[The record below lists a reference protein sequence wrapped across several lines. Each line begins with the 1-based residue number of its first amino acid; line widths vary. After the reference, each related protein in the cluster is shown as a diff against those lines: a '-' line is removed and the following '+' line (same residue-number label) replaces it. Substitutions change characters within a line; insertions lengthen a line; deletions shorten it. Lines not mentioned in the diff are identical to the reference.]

1 MSENTIDQNYPE
13 DTLDFDNE
21 YQDAI
26 YIKGARTN
34 NLQNV
39 DLLIP
44 KSKLVV
50 VTGVSGSGKSSLIM
64 DTLYAEGQRRY
75 VESLSSYARQFL
87 NRMKKPDVDFIT
99 GISPAIAIEQR
110 VAGGNARST
119 VGTLT
124 EIYDYLRLLYARIGK
139 TYSPVSGDLVTRH
152 SVSDVVDYI
161 ERMEAGTKCMIA
173 MPLYQEAG
181 DRQLKKQLK
190 LMLEKGYTRLY
201 FQHEVIDIDRF
212 MAETKVDLEVRID
225 DASAR
230 DIQVLIDRIVVDHQ
244 KDNVQRIADSVDTA
258 FKESRGYC
266 LVIEQDK
273 EAQNFSSK
281 FELDGLT
288 FIEPEQQLFNFNNSL
303 GACKKCEGYG
313 KIIGIDPEKVIPDES
328 KSIYEGAVACW
339 NGATHGSWL
348 DELISLSSQLD
359 FPIHKPY
366 RDLTR
371 EQKTILWEGKARFGG
386 INGFFRQIESKLYKI
401 QNRVLLARYRGRTT
415 CTECQG
421 GRLRKEASYIRI
433 GDKNIMDLTRI
444 PIGKLKSHFDQL
456 QLDDHDTQVGR
467 RILTEIRSR
476 LDVMVD
482 VGLSYLTLDRLSA
495 SLSGGETQR
504 INLTRILGSNLTNSL
519 YILDEPSIGLHPKD
533 IERMLSVLKK
543 LRDLDNTVVVV
554 EHEELIIQ
562 HADHIID
569 VGPMAG
575 VHGGKIMYNGPFQ
588 GFIELKNDNLTSS
601 FMTGNNRIETPK
613 QRRKIFSKIVLEHA
627 RKHNLKDIRVEIP
640 LQSFVVVTGVSGSGK
655 STLVREVLE
664 PALRTHMESVGQPDS
679 ERKAYTISGDLQYIN
694 QVEFVSQHPIGKS
707 SRSNPI
713 TYLKAYDAI
722 RKIFASRQLSRIR
735 GYKTGH
741 FSFNVDGGRCDTCK
755 GEGEIT
761 VEMQFLADV
770 KLLCESCNGERF
782 KKEVLEVEYRGKN
795 INDVLNMTVEEALIF
810 FNDIRELR
818 TKLQALDD
826 VGLGYIKL
834 GQSSSSLSGGEAQ
847 RVKLASFLQRQDDDR
862 HILFIFDEP
871 TTGLHFY
878 DVKKLLSALNALVE
892 QGHSVLV
899 VEHNLDVIKSADWI
913 VDLGPVG
920 GEEGGYLVF
929 QGRPEEIIQ
938 VEQSFTGQFLK
949 ERI

>member
-1 MSENTIDQNYPE
+1 MSKNKTVQNPSE
-13 DTLDFDNE
+13 PLLDFDNE

-26 YIKGARTN
+26 FIKGARTN

-39 DLLIP
+39 DLIIP
-44 KSKLVV
+44 KNKLVV

-110 VAGGNARST
+110 VSGGNARST

-139 TYSPVSGDLVTRH
+139 TYSPVSGRLVTRH
-152 SVSDVVDYI
+152 QVSDVVDDI
-161 ERMEAGTKCMIA
+161 ESQPAGTRLMITI
-173 MPLYQEAG
+173 PVYQEAG
-181 DRQLKKQLK
+181 DRTLKKQLK
-190 LMLEKGYTRLY
+190 LMLEKGFTRVYYQQQTREIADLLADPAIDLELPID
-201 FQHEVIDIDRF
+201 HEV
-212 MAETKVDLEVRID
+212 
-225 DASAR
+225 AR
-230 DIQVLIDRIVVDHQ
+230 DIRILIDRIVVDHQ
-244 KDNVQRIADSVDTA
+244 KENIDRIADSVDSA

-266 LVIEQDK
+266 EWIDETGGIH
-273 EAQNFSSK
+273 AFSNK
-281 FELDGLT
+281 FELDGLS

-303 GACKKCEGYG
+303 GACTKCEGYG
-313 KIIGIDPEKVIPDES
+313 KIIGIDPEKVIPDDT
-328 KSIYEGAVACW
+328 KSVYEGAVACW
-339 NGATHGSWL
+339 NGVTHGSWRE
-348 DELISLSSQLD
+348 ELIDISSRLD

-366 RDLTR
+366 RDLTDA
-371 EQKTILWEGKARFGG
+371 QKKVLWQGNSHFGG
-386 INGFFRQIESKLYKI
+386 INGFFENIESKLYKI

-415 CTECQG
+415 CTECDG
-421 GRLRKEASYIRI
+421 GRLRKEASYIRV
-433 GDKNIMDLTRI
+433 GEKNIMELTRM
-444 PIGKLKSHFDQL
+444 PIGKLKQHFEVL
-456 QLDDHDTQVGR
+456 SLDDHDQKIGK

-476 LDVMVD
+476 LEVMVD

-495 SLSGGETQR
+495 TLSGGETQR

-533 IERMLSVLKK
+533 IDRMLVVLKK

-554 EHEELIIQ
+554 EHEELIIEN
-562 HADHIID
+562 ADHIID
-569 VGPMAG
+569 VGPLAG
-575 VHGGKIMYNGPFQ
+575 VHGGNIMYNGPYPA
-588 GFIELKNDNLTSS
+588 FITLGDENLTSS
-601 FMTGNNRIETPK
+601 FLSGSNRIETPAH
-613 QRRKIFSKIVLEHA
+613 RRKIFSKITVERA
-627 RKHNLKDIRVEIP
+627 RKHNLKDIRVDIP
-640 LQSFVVVTGVSGSGK
+640 LQSLVVVTGVSGSGK

-664 PALRTHMESVGQPDS
+664 PSLRTVLEAGSGIAT
-679 ERKAYTISGDLQYIN
+679 EKAVSQLSGDVKYID

-722 RKIFASRQLSRIR
+722 RKIYASRQLSRIR

-741 FSFNVDGGRCDTCK
+741 FSFNVDGGRCDACK

-761 VEMQFLADV
+761 IEMQFLADV
-770 KLLCESCNGERF
+770 KLMCESCNGERF
-782 KKEVLEVEYRGKN
+782 KKEILEVEYQGKN
-795 INDVLNMTVEEALIF
+795 INDVLNMTVEEALVF
-810 FNDIRELR
+810 FNDIKELR

-847 RVKLASFLQRQDDDR
+847 RVKLASFLHKQEDDK
-862 HILFIFDEP
+862 HVFFIFDEP

-878 DVKKLLSALNALVE
+878 DVRKLLSALNALVE
-892 QGHSVLV
+892 QGHTVLV

-929 QGRPEEIIQ
+929 QGRPEDIIQ